1 MNVLSIK
8 KKKKFD
14 LGTEE
19 ESCHLKSM
27 ILSWGNFI
35 SQGNFG
41 DVQRHSSG
49 HDFGYELHNCLIN
62 KGHSIIRQ

>member
-1 MNVLSIK
+1 MSSQLKKK

-41 DVQRHSSG
+41 DV
-49 HDFGYELHNCLIN
+49 
-62 KGHSIIRQ
+62 

>member
-1 MNVLSIK
+1 MSSQLK

-35 SQGNFG
+35 SQGNLGMSRDIPVVTILDMSFTI
-41 DVQRHSSG
+41 VS
-49 HDFGYELHNCLIN
+49 
-62 KGHSIIRQ
+62 

>member
-1 MNVLSIK
+1 MSSQLKK

-41 DVQRHSSG
+41 DV
-49 HDFGYELHNCLIN
+49 
-62 KGHSIIRQ
+62 